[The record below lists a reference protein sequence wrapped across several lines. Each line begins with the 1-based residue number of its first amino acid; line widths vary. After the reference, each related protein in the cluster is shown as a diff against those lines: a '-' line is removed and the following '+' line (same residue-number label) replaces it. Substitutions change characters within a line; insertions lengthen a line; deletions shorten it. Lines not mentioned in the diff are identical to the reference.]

1 MATGWQSHWVMYDHY
16 GYAFLAVVGTGAAV
30 LLVQRSLQHPR
41 LGPWLASLGGVVPPF
56 INVISVLFGLTLAF
70 LANDTWS
77 ARDRAVN
84 AVMKSP
90 TAKRKAL

>member
-70 LANDTWS
+70 FGQRYLER
-77 ARDRAVN
+77 ARPRRERGDEI
-84 AVMKSP
+84 SHS
-90 TAKRKAL
+90 